1 MDQDEM
7 VNSPMSSVMSISSK
21 LSIDNPPLLDKYN
34 EKLSHWNEK
43 IEQTAKEIGDMSKSY
58 KLMHI
63 NTAQRADYNYNKY
76 MYLSLTLGPATGM
89 LSGCS
94 LFTEE
99 DIKQIFLIIVTF
111 LSFFAGIISAI
122 IKFSKFDEETTSNKL
137 AAARYTSLESN
148 VRRQL
153 TLYRKDRVPA
163 VEYIEWLN
171 KSFEELFMASPLVP
185 EDIFNKYAKKAKK
198 IGIIVPKK
206 YEKTIKINEKYQTQK
221 IFEITNDDDINV
233 NTEEEQKFIEK
244 AEEPIKGE
252 KIIKRTKTMSQYPFL
267 GEFDDKLMN
276 YEMRRFMGIR

>member
-1 MDQDEM
+1 
-7 VNSPMSSVMSISSK
+7 
-21 LSIDNPPLLDKYN
+21 
-34 EKLSHWNEK
+34 
-43 IEQTAKEIGDMSKSY
+43 
-58 KLMHI
+58 
-63 NTAQRADYNYNKY
+63 

-99 DIKQIFLIIVTF
+99 DIKQYFLIIVTF